1 MLDPTALVTA
11 SGVDR
16 RIYLDPG
23 IYRAELE
30 RIFAT
35 TWVYVAHE
43 SEIAQPNEFKTT
55 EIGETPV
62 IVTRDDAGTVRVLVN
77 RCSHR
82 AATLCQAAKGEAQFL
97 RCAYHGWTYDRAGNL
112 TGLPYP
118 AGFGSMAEKSGF
130 ALAQAPCVESYR
142 GFIFARMAPAGPSLR
157 EHLGRAAD
165 YLDAFA
171 DAAPGAA
178 VAARSGRH
186 RYYYDANWKLQMEN
200 AVDAYHAFFV
210 HRSFFDIQDR
220 HLGRR
225 GSFYHDTSTAF
236 TVDLGNGHAATDQR
250 SEMQDVYYTR
260 FKMSPGGAEVVAEME
275 REHGADGARRFI
287 NAIGGNGFNLA
298 IYPNLV
304 LIGVHIRVIK
314 PARID
319 RTMVEL
325 YPTTLQG
332 LPDRLNQMRLR
343 SHEAF
348 FGPAGF
354 GSPDDME
361 IFRRIQNGLA
371 APEKPDIRFWRGLER
386 ERRDGETVRGEIT
399 DETPQRAQYKA
410 WLQLMT
416 AKPAA
421 VREPVSVG

>member
-1 MLDPTALVTA
+1 MLDPTALVTDT
-11 SGVDR
+11 GVDR
-16 RIYLDPG
+16 RIYLDPD
-23 IYRAELE
+23 IYRTELE

-43 SEIAQPNEFKTT
+43 SEIAKPREFKTT

-62 IVTRDDAGTVRVLVN
+62 IVTRDDDGTIRVLVN

-82 AATLCQAAKGEAQFL
+82 AATVCQPAKGEAQFF

-112 TGLPYP
+112 TGLPYAP
-118 AGFGSMAEKSGF
+118 GFGSMANRAVLG
-130 ALAQAPCVESYR
+130 LAQAPCVESYR
-142 GFIFARMAPAGPSLR
+142 GFVFARMTPDGPSLR
-157 EHLGRAAD
+157 EHLGRAAE
-165 YLDAFA
+165 YLDAFV
-171 DAAPGAA
+171 DAAPGGS
-178 VAARSGRH
+178 VEARSGRH
-186 RYYYDANWKLQMEN
+186 RYYYEANWKLQLEN

-220 HLGRR
+220 HLGTR
-225 GSFYHDTSTAF
+225 GSFYQDTSTAF
-236 TVDLGNGHAATDQR
+236 TMDLGNGHSCTDQR
-250 SEMQDVYYTR
+250 SEMRDVYYTR
-260 FKMSPGGAEVVAEME
+260 FKMSPGGADIIAEME
-275 REHGADGARRFI
+275 GIHGADGARKFI

-304 LIGVHIRVIK
+304 LIGVHIRTIK
-314 PARID
+314 PVSVN
-319 RTMVEL
+319 RTLVEL

-332 LPDRLNQMRLR
+332 LPDRLNRMRLR

-361 IFRRIQNGLA
+361 IFRRVQNGLA
-371 APEKPDIRFWRGLER
+371 APEMPEIRFWRGLER
-386 ERRDGETVRGEIT
+386 ERRDGDAIRGEIT
-399 DETPQRAQYKA
+399 DETPQRAQYIH

-416 AKPAA
+416 AGAA
-421 VREPVSVG
+421 PLREAGEV